1 MEKSYKIDK
10 KEGNGISAPGMGDR
24 SMLDLHSR
32 FFADVHVRVRSAQ
45 KNRSNQKNFIYP
57 EFLMVKKRAIFGK
70 IPQINSQKNFYD

>member
-45 KNRSNQKNFIYP
+45 KKIVQTKRILSIQNF
-57 EFLMVKKRAIFGK
+57 
-70 IPQINSQKNFYD
+70 

>member
-32 FFADVHVRVRSAQ
+32 FFADVHVRVSSAQ
-45 KNRSNQKNFIYP
+45 KIVQTKRILSIQNF
-57 EFLMVKKRAIFGK
+57 
-70 IPQINSQKNFYD
+70 